1 MYRRHRQ
8 DVLLNTKPTPSEGN
22 VEVLLTQIEAAID
35 QAPPSEKIESIR
47 RLIAQARVSL
57 EVDLSHP
64 IEHRDAVL
72 ASAQAL
78 EAEFGDR
85 AVRVANLIQAQ
96 LGNRAFNKCVAKAT
110 EQMKWFR
117 ERTDLIVAQ
126 VPPPDHEP
134 VVEAEEPLSLERTH
148 LQVKP

>member
-1 MYRRHRQ
+1 
-8 DVLLNTKPTPSEGN
+8 LNTKPASSGRS
-22 VEVLLTQIEAAID
+22 VEAVIAQIEVALD

-47 RLIAQARVSL
+47 RLIALARQSL

-85 AVRVANLIQAQ
+85 AVRIANLIQAQ
-96 LGNRAFNKCVAKAT
+96 LGNRAFNKCVAKTT
-110 EQMKWFR
+110 EQLKWFR
-117 ERTDLIVAQ
+117 ERTDLIVAD
-126 VPPPDHEP
+126 VPSPNHELG
-134 VVEAEEPLSLERTH
+134 VEAEEPLTLERTH
-148 LQVKP
+148 LQVKL